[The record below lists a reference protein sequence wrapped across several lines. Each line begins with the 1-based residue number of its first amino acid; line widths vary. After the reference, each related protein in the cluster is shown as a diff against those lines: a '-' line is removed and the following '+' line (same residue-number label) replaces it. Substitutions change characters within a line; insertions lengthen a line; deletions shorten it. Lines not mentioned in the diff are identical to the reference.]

1 MEVNNANNIP
11 TQTPVPVQVMPKQ
24 DPNGLSLTAL
34 ILGICAL
41 VFICCGGGIVLGAL
55 GIIFALLSRG
65 AGMMNSQA
73 KVGLGLSIGALALSM
88 IIVPIML
95 ATYAATLFSS
105 SDFKEQFDRALERSY
120 NETYNEIYKDY
131 DDAFDQY
138 ENKYDDLFEQLE
150 DLEGKLGDT

>member
-11 TQTPVPVQVMPKQ
+11 TQTPVPVQVVPQQ

-34 ILGICAL
+34 ILGICSL
-41 VFICCGGGIVLGAL
+41 VFICCGGGVVLGAL

-73 KVGLGLSIGALALSM
+73 KGGLGLSIGALALSI

-95 ATYAATLFSS
+95 ATYAAAIFSS
-105 SDFKEQFDRALERSY
+105 PDFKEQFDRAFERSY
-120 NETYNEIYKDY
+120 NETYNELYKDY
-131 DDAFDQY
+131 DDAFEQY
-138 ENKYDDLFEQLE
+138 ENEFNSKDLE
-150 DLEGKLGDT
+150 DALGDT

>member
-11 TQTPVPVQVMPKQ
+11 TQTPVPVQVVPKQ

-34 ILGICAL
+34 ILGICSL

-73 KVGLGLSIGALALSM
+73 KVGLGLSIGALALSI

-95 ATYAATLFSS
+95 VTYAATLFSS
-105 SDFKEQFDRALERSY
+105 PDFKEQFDRAFERSY
-120 NETYNEIYKDY
+120 NKTYNEIYKDLETEY
-131 DDAFDQY
+131 DDAFEQY
-138 ENKYDDLFEQLE
+138 ENEFNLKDLE
-150 DLEGKLGDT
+150 DTLGDT